1 MNENVFIKKNRIL
14 RGVFDAIKCA
24 VLALALGLLFSLC
37 VGYQYLNVIS
47 GSMSP
52 NIPINTVVI
61 IKKIPFNE
69 IRVGDV
75 VTYKVGSTNV
85 THRVV
90 EIDKNNKTLST
101 KGDNS
106 SNIDKN
112 ITDKM
117 IQGVVVGQLNNFGV
131 VVNFL
136 TDKYNF
142 TILIIGII
150 LAIFLYAFY

>member
-24 VLALALGLLFSLC
+24 VLALALGLLCSLC

-112 ITDKM
+112 ISEKM